1 MVERI
6 EKKILITGAAGM
18 LGKALI
24 SRFNDRFCVIALDLN
39 PVKENNSS
47 IVFCPAD
54 ICNLDALNGIFHK
67 YRPEI
72 VIHAAAYT
80 DVDGCENK
88 TELAYRIN
96 GQGTQNIA
104 CLCKQIKAKLI
115 YTSTDYVFDGSKGGA
130 YREDDPPNPLNVYG
144 RSKLEGEKAVA
155 RTIAEYLIV
164 RTSWLFGAGGKN
176 FVDTIIDKAGKG
188 EQLKVVNDQ
197 IGSPTHTE
205 SLAQAIEKLIGHIFQ
220 KNKRNAY
227 GIYHITNSG
236 TCSWFE
242 FAREIIDL
250 SKTKAQ
256 ILPLSSTEFARSAQR
271 PAISILDNSRYNEI
285 TGHSLCSWQEALK
298 QYIIK
303 KRGEA

>member
-1 MVERI
+1 
-6 EKKILITGAAGM
+6 
-18 LGKALI
+18 
-24 SRFNDRFCVIALDLN
+24 
-39 PVKENNSS
+39 
-47 IVFCPAD
+47 
-54 ICNLDALNGIFHK
+54 
-67 YRPEI
+67 
-72 VIHAAAYT
+72 
-80 DVDGCENK
+80 
-88 TELAYRIN
+88 YRIN

-130 YREDDPPNPLNVYG
+130 YREDDLPNPLNIYG

-155 RTIAEYLIV
+155 REIEEYLIV

-188 EQLKVVNDQ
+188 EQLRVVTDQ
-197 IGSPTHTE
+197 VGSPTSTR
-205 SLAQAIEKLIGHIFQ
+205 SLAEALDKLIEHTVQ
-220 KNKRNAY
+220 KNRSDAY
-227 GIYHITNSG
+227 GIYHVTNSG

-242 FAREIIDL
+242 FAKEIVNL
-250 SKTKAQ
+250 SEIKAD
-256 ILPLSSTEFARSAQR
+256 ISPVTSEEFARSAQR
-271 PAISILDNSRYNEI
+271 PAISILDNSLYNEI